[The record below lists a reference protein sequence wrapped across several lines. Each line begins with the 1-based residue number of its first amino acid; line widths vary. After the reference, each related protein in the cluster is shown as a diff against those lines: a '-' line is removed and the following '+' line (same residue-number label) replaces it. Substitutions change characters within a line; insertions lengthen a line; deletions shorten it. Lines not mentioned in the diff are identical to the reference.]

1 MPRKRVVLAL
11 IDEQYVRNYVSSGLV
26 NDLEIDFEVAII
38 CPEGLQNSLGAS
50 NHAVGMYLPHINNSK
65 YHVRI
70 LNHLTWVNRN
80 RSSSFKYRRA
90 RRNGLFLSGINQQ
103 KISIPKKIA
112 LYFRLIGW
120 WLYRQH
126 RHVYENHLVSSIY
139 LTFLRKRIQINQS
152 MHESILEFH
161 PDIVCCPVSVF
172 DFDALDILAITKQMG
187 TRTLFIADNW
197 DNVSSK
203 TVYTDK
209 PDHFAVFGEQSK
221 HHAVSIQNFHPEDVS
236 CIGSARFSQ
245 YFTDRH
251 ITANPDFGFKY
262 ILFTGTALFFDEEE
276 SLESLSKIIESN
288 REIFGETKIVYRP
301 HPHRQIPKYHKRRF
315 LPNNIILD
323 SQSKRRVGSDPIDQI
338 SQNDLSHYSKLLNN
352 AELVVG
358 GLTTMLLEASIFYK
372 DFIALAHDDG
382 INFTSQHRVLKSY
395 THLEGI
401 EALPNVHL
409 VHSKERLE
417 EVLINVWRY
426 RSLKDKGAIDRQRN
440 YFLFDDEE
448 VFSKRLSRLIQKV
461 LED

>member
-1 MPRKRVVLAL
+1 MPRQRVALVL

-26 NDLEIDFEVAII
+26 NDLGVDFEIAVI
-38 CPEGLQNSLGAS
+38 CPEELRNVLEVS
-50 NHAVGMYLPHINNSK
+50 NHASGIYLTDITNAK

-70 LNHLTWVNRN
+70 LNHLTWVHRN

-103 KISIPKKIA
+103 SISLPRKFV
-112 LYFRLIGW
+112 LYFRRIGW

-126 RHVYENHLVSSIY
+126 RHVYENHLVSRIY
-139 LTFLRKRIQINQS
+139 LSFLRRRIHINQS
-152 MHESILEFH
+152 MHASIQEFQ

-172 DFDALDILAITKQMG
+172 DFDALDVLAITKQMG
-187 TRTLFIADNW
+187 IRTLFIADNW

-209 PDHFAVFGEQSK
+209 PNHFAVFGEQSK
-221 HHAVSIQNFHPEDVS
+221 HHAVSIQNFRPEEVS

-251 ITANPDFGFKY
+251 LAANPDFDFKY

-276 SLESLSKIIESN
+276 SLESLSRIIESN
-288 REIFGETKIVYRP
+288 REVFGETKIVYRP
-301 HPHRQIPKYHKRRF
+301 HPHRQIPKNHERRF
-315 LPNNIILD
+315 LPNNIIID
-323 SQSKRRVGSDPIDQI
+323 SQSKRRIGSDPIDRI
-338 SQNDLSHYSKLLNN
+338 SQTDLSHYSKLLKN
-352 AELVVG
+352 AELIVG
-358 GLTTMLLEASIFYK
+358 GLTTMLLEASIYYK

-382 INFTSQHRVLKSY
+382 KNFTSQHRVLKGY

-417 EVLINVWRY
+417 DILINVWTF
-426 RSLKDKGAIDRQRN
+426 RSLKDKGAIDRQRE
-440 YFLFDDEE
+440 YFLYNDEDI
-448 VFSKRLSRLIQKV
+448 FSKRLSSLILKV